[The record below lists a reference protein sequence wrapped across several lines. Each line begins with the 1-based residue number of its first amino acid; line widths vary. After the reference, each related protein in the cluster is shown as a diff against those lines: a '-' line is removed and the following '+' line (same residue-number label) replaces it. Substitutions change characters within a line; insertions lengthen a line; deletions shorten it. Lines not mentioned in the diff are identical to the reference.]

1 MALQNRTFIHQKA
14 TNMKPSD
21 SIRQRIIASN
31 GTYFANDNI
40 SDFVTE
46 KDLEMLQEEVA
57 FNMEGVLQSL
67 VIDTEND
74 HNTKETAQRIAKM
87 FIREVFKGRY
97 QPMPKVTDFP
107 NAKHLNEIYTLGPI
121 TIRSACSH
129 HMVPITGRA
138 WIGIL
143 PSDRVIGIS
152 KFVRLTDW
160 VMARPQIQEEA
171 TVQLADIIES
181 MIKPLGLAVVVEAT
195 HQCMTWRGVKE
206 ADTKMT
212 TSVMRGVFLDKPECR
227 AEFFRLIK

>member
-1 MALQNRTFIHQKA
+1 
-14 TNMKPSD
+14 MKISD
-21 SIRQRIIASN
+21 SIRQRIISGK
-31 GTYFANDNI
+31 GTYLANDNI
-40 SDFVTE
+40 SEYVTE

-97 QPMPKVTDFP
+97 LPMPKVTDFP
-107 NAKHLNEIYTLGPI
+107 NAKQLNEIYTLGPI

-152 KFVRLTDW
+152 KFVRLTEW

-181 MIKPLGLAVVVEAT
+181 MIKPQGLAVVVEAT
-195 HQCMTWRGVKE
+195 HNCMTWRGVRE
-206 ADTKMT
+206 SDTKMT